1 MFWHSQKLSRKI
13 VPIEA
18 RLEIFLLFNYSLTQA
33 RNRERECVCMGVCV
47 CERERE
53 RERER
58 RKTGLELNVIL
69 KFASKL
75 EQELGVLFFF
85 QFSAFSTF
93 SILNSF
99 ARARAD

>member
-1 MFWHSQKLSRKI
+1 M
-13 VPIEA
+13 
-18 RLEIFLLFNYSLTQA
+18 
-33 RNRERECVCMGVCV
+33 CVYVRVCV
-47 CERERE
+47 

-85 QFSAFSTF
+85 QFSACSTF